1 MLTKPNDDKLG
12 SNNKT
17 SLNKLNKHQ
26 KNIISPTKNNNT
38 ITNNNTPSQQP
49 INMKSIMLSLK
60 NNTIDYLKT

>member
-1 MLTKPNDDKLG
+1 MLTKPNDDKLV
-12 SNNKT
+12 SNKT

-38 ITNNNTPSQQP
+38 ITNNNPKPLPQP